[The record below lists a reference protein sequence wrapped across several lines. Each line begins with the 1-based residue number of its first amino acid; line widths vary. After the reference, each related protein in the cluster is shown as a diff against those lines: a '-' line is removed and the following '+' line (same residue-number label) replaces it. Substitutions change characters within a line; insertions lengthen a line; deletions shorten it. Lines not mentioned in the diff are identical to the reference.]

1 MRIVSDTNVLARA
14 HQLAHG
20 PARRGLLFVATGSD
34 VLILSQYLLQELRR
48 ILTYPRL
55 VRNSGLTPLDIS
67 EYLDYLARA
76 STLVH
81 PISLP
86 RNLLEDQADEPVL
99 GTALAG
105 NADVICTR
113 DAHFFA
119 EDVQGFVAARGIQI
133 LTDVQ
138 LLRRSGHST
147 EAVMSKFRKHSI
159 GLPQKE

>member
-1 MRIVSDTNVLARA
+1 MRIVFDTNVLARA

-48 ILTYPRL
+48 ILAYPRVL
-55 VRNSGLTPLDIS
+55 KSSGLTALDIS
-67 EYLDYLARA
+67 EYLDYLARV

-81 PISLP
+81 PLP
-86 RNLLEDQADEPVL
+86 VPEKLLRDPADEPVL

-113 DAHFFA
+113 DADF
-119 EDVQGFVAARGIQI
+119 
-133 LTDVQ
+133 
-138 LLRRSGHST
+138 
-147 EAVMSKFRKHSI
+147 
-159 GLPQKE
+159 

>member
-1 MRIVSDTNVLARA
+1 VRIVFDTNVLARA
-14 HQLAHG
+14 HQLSHG

-48 ILTYPRL
+48 VLTYPRL
-55 VRNSGLTPLDIS
+55 LRRSGLTPLDIS
-67 EYLDYLARA
+67 EYLDYLARV

-81 PISLP
+81 PLSVP
-86 RNLLEDQADEPVL
+86 ENLLSDQADEPVL

-119 EDVQGFVAARGIQI
+119 EEVQHFCAPRGIQI
-133 LTDVQ
+133 LTDLDLIRLFQ
-138 LLRRSGHST
+138 L
-147 EAVMSKFRKHSI
+147 
-159 GLPQKE
+159 

>member
-1 MRIVSDTNVLARA
+1 MRIVFDTNVLARA

-48 ILTYPRL
+48 ILAYPRVL
-55 VRNSGLTPLDIS
+55 KSSGLTALDIS
-67 EYLDYLARA
+67 EYLDYLARV

-81 PISLP
+81 PLSVPEKVLRDP
-86 RNLLEDQADEPVL
+86 ADEPVL

-113 DAHFFA
+113 DADFFA
-119 EDVQGFVAARGIQI
+119 EEVRRFSSARGIQI
-133 LTDVQ
+133 LSNLE
-138 LLRRSGHST
+138 LLRALR
-147 EAVMSKFRKHSI
+147 
-159 GLPQKE
+159 L